1 MSLFSLFFKKNKQK
15 DERITLPTLYEK
27 LKKSSD
33 FRHIK
38 LTVNEAELYI
48 CFLDSLIDRK
58 LLQNNIICQ
67 LKNFSSSNG
76 RISSLEDIKKVLTVQ
91 DIEITA
97 DVKIIETKLLQ
108 GYVALQIKGTDLYC
122 ALVNVAMDNL
132 GLRTKNET
140 ENEFSVV
147 GPRIG
152 FIENIGTNMHL
163 IRRKIVTPNLVFREI
178 TIGSISKTKVVIA
191 YIDGITNEQNV
202 QTVAQR
208 LQEIEFDIVLD
219 TSQLDQ
225 LLSDNSSSP
234 FPTFISTERID
245 RVVLA
250 LTQGQVAVLTDQSPY
265 VITGPSSIMDFFIS
279 PEDYYLPWIIGSFFR
294 VIRFLGVM
302 FSILATPVYVAVLT
316 YHYEMLPKGLLGPII
331 YSRSNVPFP
340 PVLEVLFLEITIE
353 LLREAGAR
361 LPTKVGQTLGIV
373 GGIVIGQAAVE
384 AALTSNVLLIIVALA
399 ALASFTTPIFKM
411 SNTIRFL
418 RFPIIVF
425 AALWGG
431 VGIIVAVCFLLIHLG
446 RLQSLGSP
454 YLVPIYPF
462 RKSNFTD
469 SFIRS
474 SYSLLT
480 KRRSYLRPETLW
492 RYSREK
498 AKKKKDIDE

>member
-1 MSLFSLFFKKNKQK
+1 MSLLSLFFKRNKQN
-15 DERITLPTLYEK
+15 DEKITLPTLYEK

-58 LLQNNIICQ
+58 LLQSNIICQ
-67 LKNFSSSNG
+67 LKNSPVNND

-108 GYVALQIKGTDLYC
+108 GYVALQIKGTDLHC

-265 VITGPSSIMDFFIS
+265 VITGPSSIIDFFIS

-425 AALWGG
+425 AAVWGG

-454 YLVPIYPF
+454 YLVPIYPL

-480 KRRSYLRPETLW
+480 KRRSYLRPEIL
-492 RYSREK
+492 RKYSREK

>member
-163 IRRKIVTPNLVFREI
+163 IRKKIVTPNLVFREI

-480 KRRSYLRPETLW
+480 KRRSYLRPETLR

>member
-76 RISSLEDIKKVLTVQ
+76 RISSLEDIKKVLPVQ

-480 KRRSYLRPETLW
+480 KRRSYLRPETLR